1 MTTGRLGGL
10 ASPRARQLARQLAQ
24 AAPVLLIV
32 AVLTFFLM
40 HLLPGDPAV
49 VIAGPEAS
57 KEAVEQIRRQLGL
70 DLPLHEQLAVWL
82 GHLARGDLGRSLL
95 LNQPVTE
102 AVLERLPV
110 TLSLA
115 LVSFMIT
122 LPLGIG
128 AGVVAACF
136 RNTWFDSAVML
147 LALLGVSLPSF
158 WVAILSIILFSVT
171 LGWLP
176 SSGYVPIAQGVWPW
190 FAALLQPAFIL
201 ALFQIGFLA
210 RITRSAMLDVLDQ
223 DYIRTARAKGVSEW
237 KTISKHAFRNTL
249 IPVVTV
255 CGIIIS
261 LLIGGSV
268 VIEQVFALPG
278 IGRLIV
284 QAIINRDYPVVQG
297 TLLLL
302 GFVFVLLNLAIDVLY
317 TFVDPRVRYG

>member
-1 MTTGRLGGL
+1 MATAARGALNDPRL
-10 ASPRARQLARQLAQ
+10 RQLARQLAQ
-24 AAPVLLIV
+24 AVPVMLIV

-40 HLLPGDPAV
+40 HLLPGDPAS

-57 KEAVEQIRRQLGL
+57 QEAVKQIRTQLGL
-70 DLPLHEQLAVWL
+70 DLPIHEQLVVWL
-82 GHLARGDLGRSLL
+82 GHLMRGDLGRSLL

-115 LVSFMIT
+115 LVSFLIT

-128 AGVVAACF
+128 AGIAAACF
-136 RNTWFDSAVML
+136 RGTWLDSAVMM

-158 WVAILSIILFSVT
+158 WVAILSVILFSVT
-171 LGWLP
+171 LQWLP
-176 SSGYVPIAQGVWPW
+176 SAGYVPMAQGLWPW

-237 KTISKHAFRNTL
+237 QTIAKHAFRNTL

-255 CGIIIS
+255 CGIIFS

-302 GFVFVLLNLAIDVLY
+302 GFVFVLLNLFIDVLY

>member
-1 MTTGRLGGL
+1 MASDRLGKWG
-10 ASPRARQLARQLAQ
+10 SPRLRQLARQLAQ
-24 AAPVLLIV
+24 AIPVLLIV

-57 KEAVEQIRRQLGL
+57 REAVAAIRAQLGL
-70 DLPLHEQLAVWL
+70 DRPMHEQLAVWF
-82 GHLARGDLGRSLL
+82 GHIARGDLGRSLL

-102 AVLERLPV
+102 AIIERLPV

-115 LVSFMIT
+115 LVSFAIT
-122 LPLGIG
+122 LPLGIA
-128 AGVVAACF
+128 AGVAAACF

-176 SSGYVPIAQGVWPW
+176 SAGYVPIAEGAWPW
-190 FAALLQPAFIL
+190 FKALLQPAFIL

-210 RITRSAMLDVLDQ
+210 RITRSAMLDVFDQ

-237 KTISKHAFRNTL
+237 KTIAKHAFRNTL

-268 VIEQVFALPG
+268 VIEQFFALPG

-302 GFVFVLLNLAIDVLY
+302 GSVFVLLNLAIDVLY